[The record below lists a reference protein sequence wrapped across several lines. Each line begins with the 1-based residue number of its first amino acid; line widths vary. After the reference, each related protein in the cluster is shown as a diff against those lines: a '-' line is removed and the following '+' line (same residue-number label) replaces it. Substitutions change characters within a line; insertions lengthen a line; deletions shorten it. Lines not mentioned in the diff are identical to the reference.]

1 MWRSIGPSVF
11 LSETGEVHV
20 CCQGCDQ
27 RSVRMAGI
35 DVCPISGIT
44 QGANAAFGDEAE
56 DMAEFAAEEIAPHIK
71 SSRYVDPLNLDGA
84 LAVKNASQRVFS
96 LLFAKRICKPDADI
110 LATIAVRFP
119 GRDPQPIMASIKA
132 KMLCSS
138 DIDDITK

>member
-35 DVCPISGIT
+35 DV
-44 QGANAAFGDEAE
+44 
-56 DMAEFAAEEIAPHIK
+56 AEFAAEEIAPHIK